1 MKRKI
6 ITIEALAGMVQE
18 GFEDMRGEMNKR
30 FDVVDEGLVIVD
42 GRLSAIEM
50 ELMDIRKKL
59 DNIVYRHEYEM
70 LKDRVVALEKKLS
83 IGGRSK

>member
-42 GRLSAIEM
+42 GRLSAVEIEIG
-50 ELMDIRKKL
+50 LL
-59 DNIVYRHEYEM
+59 GTAVFN
-70 LKDRVVALEKKLS
+70 VV
-83 IGGRSK
+83 